1 LTTAGQLKVVAS
13 QDIGELGPKES
24 KAVTYHWK
32 WYYHVSGL
40 LLWVIL
46 IVVLVLIKANR
57 NRRAWLI
64 LIPLLIVN
72 LLWSMLRQLLHVP
85 SAQGEMFGMMV
96 NSLAVGVAVL
106 WLVGDKI
113 GNRSRLVTFLL
124 ALVIMA
130 GVGVGGGVSYGMA
143 DFSEQTL
150 SVLMLLG
157 VLVFSTLLGF
167 VLSGWRCRKRYSGVV
182 FTLWLA
188 IWVTAAAMASML
200 VLFTSAFI
208 IQGVSISTFKVL
220 MVACMVGL
228 ICGLCAYIINLPYM
242 ILGLRSAFF
251 RERFYACLRLKS
263 MAALAEPAADSGPPD
278 EQEAAPEVLEN
289 GDSG

>member
-1 LTTAGQLKVVAS
+1 MTTAGQLKVVAS
-13 QDIGELGPKES
+13 QDIGELGEKES
-24 KAVTYHWK
+24 SAVTYEWK
-32 WYYHVSGL
+32 WYYHVPGL
-40 LLWVIL
+40 LLWAIL
-46 IVVLVLIKANR
+46 ILVLVLIKANR
-57 NRRAWLI
+57 SPRAWLI

-72 LLWSMLRQLLHVP
+72 LLWSVLRQLLHVP
-85 SAQGEMFGMMV
+85 SAQGEMFGMVV
-96 NSLAVGVAVL
+96 NSLAAAVAVL

-130 GVGVGGGVSYGMA
+130 GVGVAGTVSYGMA

-157 VLVFSTLLGF
+157 VLVLSTLLGF
-167 VLSGWRCRKRYSGVV
+167 VLSGWRCRKRYSSVV
-182 FTLWLA
+182 FMLWLA
-188 IWVTAAAMASML
+188 VWVIAAAMASML
-200 VLFTSAFI
+200 VLYTLVFI

-220 MVACMVGL
+220 MVACIVGL
-228 ICGLCAYIINLPYM
+228 IFGLCIYIINLPYM

-263 MAALAEPAADSGPPD
+263 MAGAPGPAAESGQFA
-278 EQEAAPEVLEN
+278 EQEPTLEASKN
-289 GDSG
+289 GDSD